1 MVDSVSEC
9 LMALLSDSKERELL
23 KFFLSDAFRGAVRDR
38 DSPESPIEAEGLTVR
53 CGSHR
58 LANPLVRRKR
68 FEDPD

>member
-1 MVDSVSEC
+1 MTP
-9 LMALLSDSKERELL
+9 LSDSKERELL
-23 KFFLSDAFRGAVRDR
+23 KFFVPDTFSGGVRDR
-38 DSPESPIEAEGLTVR
+38 DSPESPIEALGLAVR